1 MSDYSD
7 VMVAYRV
14 REQVDPSLSFA
25 RDIIMGEDLSDPR
38 YLYQF
43 GEYISET
50 ELKTSTFLNT
60 LPEEE
65 IRKLASVF
73 TEGYRIGFVAN
84 GKDLSKKKPVNI
96 RYCLGFER
104 IIRQAVKN
112 FADMGLESIIY
123 RAAVSRVNM
132 RENNKIGYYA
142 SSPNRQYDY
151 DHKGDAALF
160 MDKAFVE
167 RKLGVMK
174 TTFEEYKELSKVMQ
188 VLLLWRFSERNP
200 LSRKERKK
208 H

>member
-1 MSDYSD
+1 M
-7 VMVAYRV
+7 
-14 REQVDPSLSFA
+14 
-25 RDIIMGEDLSDPR
+25 
-38 YLYQF
+38 
-43 GEYISET
+43 
-50 ELKTSTFLNT
+50 
-60 LPEEE
+60 
-65 IRKLASVF
+65 
-73 TEGYRIGFVAN
+73 AN
-84 GKDLSKKKPVNI
+84 GKDLSKKKTVNI

-174 TTFEEYKELSKVMQ
+174 TTFEEYKELSKGHAGPAVMEIFGEKPFEPKGNG
-188 VLLLWRFSERNP
+188 RSTEA
-200 LSRKERKK
+200 
-208 H
+208 

>member
-1 MSDYSD
+1 M
-7 VMVAYRV
+7 
-14 REQVDPSLSFA
+14 
-25 RDIIMGEDLSDPR
+25 
-38 YLYQF
+38 
-43 GEYISET
+43 
-50 ELKTSTFLNT
+50 
-60 LPEEE
+60 
-65 IRKLASVF
+65 
-73 TEGYRIGFVAN
+73 
-84 GKDLSKKKPVNI
+84 NI

-174 TTFEEYKELSKVMQ
+174 TTFEEYKELSKGHAGPCCYGDFRRET
-188 VLLLWRFSERNP
+188 L
-200 LSRKERKK
+200 
-208 H
+208 